1 MADLTKS
8 LKVEEMS
15 RETWEADKS
24 ARQCRVASRRPSNNP
39 EKSLFRQMAW
49 ANRHTDTLGD
59 LIRMVNELNVT
70 DTPDVQGGAKY
81 FNAANKDSLIQKLR
95 AATITNDNNVAY
107 LREISFKFSSEQ
119 VHTAYTCH
127 YIPQG

>member
-24 ARQCRVASRRPSNNP
+24 ARQYRVASRRPANNP
-39 EKSLFRQMAW
+39 EKSLFRQMTW

-59 LIRMVNELNVT
+59 LIRMVNELPVT
-70 DTPDVQGGAKY
+70 DTPDVQGGAKF
-81 FNAANKDSLIQKLR
+81 FNTANKDSLIQKLK
-95 AATITNDNNVAY
+95 AATIINGNNVAY
-107 LREISFKFSSEQ
+107 LRDISFKFSS
-119 VHTAYTCH
+119 
-127 YIPQG
+127 